1 MQGEGA
7 QDAGG
12 PFRDAL
18 MDVCEELQSPN
29 SLLPLFIPCPNA
41 QTSSGSNQYVV
52 AHATTTPDLQRD
64 THNRTRVRVCV
75 CVCHISVGTA
85 YRRCVVLP
93 RVCDRDGYIPRPSAT
108 HKNHLAMFEWLG
120 RLIAVGYLAHVRSPP
135 SLPPQA
141 SKQASKQAPQ
151 TAS

>member
-52 AHATTTPDLQRD
+52 PHTRPATR
-64 THNRTRVRVCV
+64 HSRTRRVCV
-75 CVCHISVGTA
+75 CVCG
-85 YRRCVVLP
+85 
-93 RVCDRDGYIPRPSAT
+93 
-108 HKNHLAMFEWLG
+108 
-120 RLIAVGYLAHVRSPP
+120 
-135 SLPPQA
+135 
-141 SKQASKQAPQ
+141 
-151 TAS
+151 